1 MVKLLVFFTIFLI
14 VCVNADVPH
23 LVVNA
28 GENLEINLWGQK
40 ELTRSLGPNQPL
52 EVYRV
57 CDGKNAKTCGYW
69 ENKDTKKKVAKAP
82 VTKID
87 GNNLILQKVTGAD
100 SGNYYGGDIYM
111 SVTVLDIVQR
121 AP

>member
-69 ENKDTKKKVAKAP
+69 ENKDESSKNSLF
-82 VTKID
+82 D
-87 GNNLILQKVTGAD
+87 GYCGLIIVEAVEMVVEKMRD
-100 SGNYYGGDIYM
+100 HIIY
-111 SVTVLDIVQR
+111 
-121 AP
+121 